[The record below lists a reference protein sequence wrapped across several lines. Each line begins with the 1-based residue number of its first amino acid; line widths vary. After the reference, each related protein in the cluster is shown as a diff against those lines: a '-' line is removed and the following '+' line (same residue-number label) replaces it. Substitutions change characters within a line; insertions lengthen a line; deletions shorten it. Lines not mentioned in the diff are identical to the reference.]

1 MTAIKSHPPGNYGVV
16 DSSARPMDLK
26 PNEQLRDNPGSS
38 EDSVAIVVMGG
49 TGAGKSTFVSLL
61 TDQEVKIGHDLK
73 SCTTEVGVYSFHYNN
88 RQTVHIID
96 TPGFDDTNRPDS
108 EILQEIALF
117 LAALYA
123 NNVRLAG
130 LIYLHRITDTRVSGS
145 SLKNLNIF
153 QKLCGEKAFPYV
165 ILATTMWSALDA
177 AENGDETGRQ
187 RCNQLQRP
195 EFWGDMLQKGSTM
208 KKHDG
213 SKESAYAIV
222 SELVKKE
229 AHVVLEIQTEMK
241 DQNLTLD
248 ETGAGLYLQ
257 KNFRE
262 ARERYEKDLAEYQE
276 SIEQALAEKDAEAV
290 DVITKEREAAESRM
304 AKLQHDNARLHLSL
318 GQLAAQ
324 RATHFHSRLPNVEA
338 PSATVRDTSLEP
350 RVKDLERR
358 FSQIEQRQ
366 STSRDPQNSRTNAA
380 QQLAAGKD
388 MQERS
393 RKKKRSASQNKQRA
407 PQEHHAHSTEETWNG
422 WNILTLLEYLWKDV
436 FGFGE
441 DRDDHSRRRQ
451 HAR

>member
-1 MTAIKSHPPGNYGVV
+1 
-16 DSSARPMDLK
+16 
-26 PNEQLRDNPGSS
+26 
-38 EDSVAIVVMGG
+38 
-49 TGAGKSTFVSLL
+49 
-61 TDQEVKIGHDLK
+61 
-73 SCTTEVGVYSFHYNN
+73 
-88 RQTVHIID
+88 
-96 TPGFDDTNRPDS
+96 
-108 EILQEIALF
+108 
-117 LAALYA
+117 
-123 NNVRLAG
+123 
-130 LIYLHRITDTRVSGS
+130 
-145 SLKNLNIF
+145 
-153 QKLCGEKAFPYV
+153 
-165 ILATTMWSALDA
+165 
-177 AENGDETGRQ
+177 
-187 RCNQLQRP
+187 
-195 EFWGDMLQKGSTM
+195 M

-229 AHVVLEIQTEMK
+229 VHVVLEIQTEMK

-290 DVITKEREAAESRM
+290 DVIMKEREAAESRM

-324 RATHFHSRLPNVEA
+324 RATHFHSRLPNVEP

-366 STSRDPQNSRTNAA
+366 STNRDPQNSRTNAA
-380 QQLAAGKD
+380 QQLATGKD

-393 RKKKRSASQNKQRA
+393 RMKKRSASQNKQRA
-407 PQEHHAHSTEETWNG
+407 PQEHHANSTEETWNG

-441 DRDDHSRRRQ
+441 DRDGYSRRRQ